1 MLQIQLNSFFMF
13 FTSLILLTIITVL
26 LSVSS
31 YYSLVCDS
39 TILLSVGA

>member
-1 MLQIQLNSFFMF
+1 M
-13 FTSLILLTIITVL
+13 TTVL

-39 TILLSVGA
+39 TILLLFSAWQRHIIII